1 VVSSELWL
9 VTINDNVDAVRLYQR
24 RGFHLAR
31 LRSGAVD
38 RARESKPTIPLLG
51 RHEIPV
57 RDELIL
63 VRPLP

>member
-1 VVSSELWL
+1 M
-9 VTINDNVDAVRLYQR
+9 TTNDNLDALRLYQR

-31 LRSGAVD
+31 LDSGAVD
-38 RARESKPTIPLLG
+38 RARDLKPEIPLLG
-51 RHEIPV
+51 RRGIPM